1 MDESQHVRST
11 VTVSQAAR
19 KNVES
24 GVLLLSWEFVRTAAR
39 DRRLDRLD
47 INNLIELCVYMN
59 GRTAKSWPD
68 RRTIAINLGVAATT
82 VSNRLLK
89 LRKLGYILA
98 ERERVPAANNRSLM
112 VYTFGNIDHDAL
124 RRHITSFIEGIRN
137 AEVTSQSDIPKSS
150 STVTPTSKVTS
161 EGDILY
167 NSKSP
172 PRVMTSLQVTS
183 HGGRKSPPT
192 VDSNLPNGTYK
203 NSIATVEQVE
213 RGCGGDTSPSARSTV
228 GPTVDVEFED
238 IDSSASFQT
247 PPEIDAAKLKPAS
260 KTKASAS
267 HDATRGTRLPDEW
280 WPTNDE
286 FHRIVDV
293 WDLTPNQA
301 LHIVREFK
309 NYWLSVPGKA
319 GRKTDWKRT
328 LVNRL
333 DTKATRRG
341 EEPAGQTNR
350 TSSAGSRKPSVNDI
364 ADDVFS
370 YQD

>member
-1 MDESQHVRST
+1 MNIET
-11 VTVSQAAR
+11 
-19 KNVES
+19 
-24 GVLLLSWEFVRTAAR
+24 GVLLLSKEALVAAIN
-39 DRRLDRLD
+39 DMRLSRQHLR
-47 INNLIELCVYMN
+47 ILAQIIRHMN
-59 GRTAKSWPD
+59 RSTAKAWPS
-68 RRTIAINLGVAATT
+68 RHTIAAELNLAPET
-82 VSNRLLK
+82 VTNRLRELK
-89 LRKLGYILA
+89 QFGYLIS
-98 ERERVPAANNRSLM
+98 EREPVPQANNRRLM
-112 VYTFGNIDHDAL
+112 VYTLAGIDHETL
-124 RRHITSFIEGIRN
+124 RREIETYIERIR
-137 AEVTSQSDIPKSS
+137 APEEVTARSDIAKPLWA
-150 STVTPTSKVTS
+150 VTFEPNVTAGSDFEGTENGAATQKVTTGS
-161 EGDILY
+161 GA
-167 NSKSP
+167 KSLP
-172 PRVMTSLQVTS
+172 V
-183 HGGRKSPPT
+183 
-192 VDSNLPNGTYK
+192 VDSNSLDGTQK
-203 NSIATVEQVE
+203 NITTVAQVE
-213 RGCGGDTSPSARSTV
+213 RGCGGESSPSARPTV
-228 GPTVDVEFED
+228 GPTVDVEFKD

-267 HDATRGTRLPDEW
+267 HDVTRGTRLPDEW